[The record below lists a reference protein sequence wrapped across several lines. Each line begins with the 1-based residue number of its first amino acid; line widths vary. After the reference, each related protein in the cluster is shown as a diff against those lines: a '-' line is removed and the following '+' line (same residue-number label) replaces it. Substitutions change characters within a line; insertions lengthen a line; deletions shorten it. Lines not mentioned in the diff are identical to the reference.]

1 MVERITSCFAIAQHS
16 ALMKPMRSRAVERSA
31 LSSPLRMA
39 LRRFLVAM
47 LLALGLQPALAAEGI
62 AQPVGDPVVE
72 ARVNK
77 LAEELRCLTC
87 MGQSIADSQSSFSTD
102 MKREIRDMVRAGKN
116 DKEIVDFMVQR
127 YGDFVLYRPPVKST
141 TWLLWGGPFLLLI
154 LSLIFLVLK
163 LRKRGAQTT
172 RELTENEHQQAVELL
187 GKREGDRS

>member
-1 MVERITSCFAIAQHS
+1 MVERITSCCATAEQS
-16 ALMKPMRSRAVERSA
+16 ALT
-31 LSSPLRMA
+31 
-39 LRRFLVAM
+39 LRRFLVAL
-47 LLALGLQPALAAEGI
+47 LLAFGLQPALAAEGM
-62 AQPVGDPVVE
+62 ARPVGDPVVE

-163 LRKRGAQTT
+163 LRKRGT
-172 RELTENEHQQAVELL
+172 RTVQELTENEHQQAVELL

>member
-1 MVERITSCFAIAQHS
+1 MVDQITSCFAIAEQS
-16 ALMKPMRSRAVERSA
+16 AL
-31 LSSPLRMA
+31 A

-47 LLALGLQPALAAEGI
+47 LLALGLQPALAAEGM

-116 DKEIVDFMVQR
+116 DKEIIAFMVQR

-163 LRKRGAQTT
+163 LRKRGAQS
-172 RELTENEHQQAVELL
+172 RKELTENEHQQAVELL
-187 GKREGDRS
+187 GKREGDRP

>member
-1 MVERITSCFAIAQHS
+1 MVDGLMRCMPAARES
-16 ALMKPMRSRAVERSA
+16 AL
-31 LSSPLRMA
+31 A
-39 LRRFLVAM
+39 LRRFMVAL
-47 LLALGLQPALAAEGI
+47 LLAVVLQPAFAAEGI

-102 MKREIRDMVRAGKN
+102 MKREIRDMIKVGKN
-116 DKEIVDFMVQR
+116 DNEIMEFMVQR

-141 TWLLWGGPFLLLI
+141 TWVLWGGPFLLLI
-154 LSLIFLVLK
+154 LSLVFLVAK
-163 LRKRGAQTT
+163 LRKRGVQAATQ
-172 RELTENEHQQAVELL
+172 LTENEHQQAVQLL